1 MGSSRWVF
9 ALQRGDQFAQ
19 TLLNIFWVAGL
30 IERRP
35 LSGLD
40 PLVLAD
46 GLDQASAPYETPGT
60 ARAGPPHQIAVRVEP
75 VLVSLRAGQ
84 GTATSRRLPSVACP
98 VRP

>member
-40 PLVLAD
+40 PLVPAD
-46 GLDQASAPYETPGT
+46 GLDQAGAP
-60 ARAGPPHQIAVRVEP
+60 
-75 VLVSLRAGQ
+75 
-84 GTATSRRLPSVACP
+84 
-98 VRP
+98 